1 MHVLGVA
8 CAALCNEA
16 VTTDFAQVMAQ
27 LHPKCLWTFEVNL
40 LAGNPQRLGVL
51 EGEAGGGDLQKTSF
65 CHAPNAKH
73 RPPGQALILAC
84 IRSFSSGETKL
95 KSLRRREVKMLHG
108 SIPKAQV
115 LPDRAGEHLRSGL
128 AYWLREFLSD
138 RNVLGGRVRSQLS

>member
-115 LPDRAGEHLRSGL
+115 RPRFCRTVPGSIFGL
-128 AYWLREFLSD
+128 A
-138 RNVLGGRVRSQLS
+138 